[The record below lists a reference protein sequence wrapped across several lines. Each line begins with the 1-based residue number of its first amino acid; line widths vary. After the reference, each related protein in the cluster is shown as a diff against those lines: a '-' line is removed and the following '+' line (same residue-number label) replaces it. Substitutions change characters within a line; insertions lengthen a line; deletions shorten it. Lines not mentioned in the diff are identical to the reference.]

1 LEYSIDFSEPIPKM
15 VQRLR
20 AEHRDFRIE
29 LVKIEDVSEVS
40 SQKAIEMLKEL
51 KKPILRHTVEE
62 EARIMRIIMQKAK
75 EQSEQSIK
83 ILQEH
88 KEIINF
94 LEKRIPQLEGSP
106 QDIVEDVTKFGDEMR
121 KHFSEE
127 EEVVFPLALK
137 ADSM

>member
-1 LEYSIDFSEPIPKM
+1 M

-29 LVKIEDVSEVS
+29 LIKIEDASEVS
-40 SQKAIEMLKEL
+40 SQKAIEMLKKL
-51 KKPILRHTVEE
+51 KKPILQHIVEE
-62 EARIMRIIMQKAK
+62 EARIMRIIVQKAK

-83 ILQEH
+83 ILQDH
-88 KEIINF
+88 KVIINF
-94 LEKRIPQLEGSP
+94 LEKRLPQLEASP
-106 QDIVEDVTKFGDEMR
+106 QDIVDDVIKFGDEMR

-127 EEVVFPLALK
+127 EDIVFPLVLK